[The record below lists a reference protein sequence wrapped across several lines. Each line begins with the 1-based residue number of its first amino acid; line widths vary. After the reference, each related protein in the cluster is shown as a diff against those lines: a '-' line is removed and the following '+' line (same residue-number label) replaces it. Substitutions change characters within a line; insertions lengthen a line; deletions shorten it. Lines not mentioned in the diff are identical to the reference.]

1 MSEEQTLLPSP
12 SRARNARP
20 SRLDNNISQWRQK
33 LAHLL
38 ETKRLHSFV
47 IVLIVIDAACV
58 LADLTYT
65 VLSEDCGG
73 PSDELPQW
81 LEVLAHISLVITSFF
96 MIEIPLSLWAF
107 GPSYFNPFGPFIHAG
122 LHIFDAIII
131 LTTFVLEVALKGR
144 ERELAGLL
152 VILRM
157 WRLVKLVG
165 GMSSNS
171 MVSITAHQLRPRLFE
186 GVAVGAGEI
195 AEETAVRL
203 SETLQELHDT
213 NNQLSVVQNENY
225 ALRQR
230 LAMVRNDLEYPTHT

>member
-165 GMSSNS
+165 G
-171 MVSITAHQLRPRLFE
+171 
-186 GVAVGAGEI
+186 VAVGAGEI